1 MNDKIPQQSTKEE
14 RKMRKLVITFT
25 IAMLLIPTIAS
36 AQEDQAKT
44 ILKAFHAKLSPSITS
59 QDTPAA
65 ATTAWGILYVYQ
77 ASGNGWWTGLAI
89 MNGTT
94 PNNQITVGLFDVN
107 GTLTGQGTISVGP
120 TTAQRVD
127 MLSDMISSGY
137 VPPRGS
143 VFITGT
149 SSFSTA
155 MFVGNGGSGFSMM
168 EKLSTS
174 YSY

>member
-1 MNDKIPQQSTKEE
+1 
-14 RKMRKLVITFT
+14 MRKIFITFT
-25 IAMLLIPTIAS
+25 VAMLLIPTIVF
-36 AQEDQAKT
+36 AQEDQAK
-44 ILKAFHAKLSPSITS
+44 ILLNAFHAKLSSAVTS

-65 ATTAWGILYVYQ
+65 ATAAWGILYVYQ
-77 ASGNGWWTGLAI
+77 ASGDGWWTGLAI
-89 MNGTT
+89 MNGAT
-94 PNNQITVGLFDVN
+94 PNNQIAVGLFDVN
-107 GTLTGQGTISVGP
+107 GTLTGQGTISIGP
-120 TTAQRVD
+120 TSAQRVD
-127 MLSDMISSGY
+127 MLSNLISSGY

-168 EKLSTS
+168 EKISTS